1 MGKENYLQ
9 ESRAGTP
16 LYLAPEIIKL
26 KPYDYKVDIWGLGC
40 VLHHL
45 VCLEPPFYGENLI
58 MLGYNILHK
67 QPKKPPF
74 IYSEKLSNFIFS
86 LLNKNVLGRPN
97 IKQVTDKIKENFNA
111 FGFIIFYYNV
121 LTHLF

>member
-9 ESRAGTP
+9 ENRAGTP

-45 VCLEPPFYGENLI
+45 ACLEPPFHGENLI
-58 MLGYNILHK
+58 ILGYNILHK

-74 IYSEKLSNFIFS
+74 IYGEKLSNLIFS

-97 IKQVTDKIKENFNA
+97 IKQVTEKIKENFIPL
-111 FGFIIFYYNV
+111 GFINFI
-121 LTHLF
+121 